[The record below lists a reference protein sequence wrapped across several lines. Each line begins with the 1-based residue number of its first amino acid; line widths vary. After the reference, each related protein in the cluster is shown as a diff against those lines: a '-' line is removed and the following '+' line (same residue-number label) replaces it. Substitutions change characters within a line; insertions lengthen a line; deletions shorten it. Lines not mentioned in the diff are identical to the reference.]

1 MSTMAKRIPA
11 HEANYYGWRSWVVV
25 FTSALFFFYE
35 FMQLNMFNALDTA
48 LIREFH
54 VTAMQLGELSA
65 HYFYSE
71 IIFLLPAGIILD
83 RVSTRKI
90 ILVAMC
96 LTVGSTFLFAIAQQF
111 WITEICRFMTGFG
124 GAFCFLSSIRLA
136 SRWFPP
142 RRMALVIGLIVTMA
156 MAGGVVAQTPFTW
169 LTDAVGWRKTLMIDG
184 AIGLLFI
191 ALIATFVKDYPPG
204 YEVAAQQ
211 NRAQLDEFGFWYS
224 LRLALRNLQN
234 WLGGL
239 YTSFLNLPI
248 FLLGGMWGSM
258 YLVQAQQ
265 LTRIQASVVNTMI
278 FVGTII
284 GSPVLGWLSD
294 RIARRRMPMIVCA
307 IISLIIILAVI
318 YLPHLNFWL
327 LLILFLLLGFF
338 TSAQII
344 SYPLIAESS
353 PHALIGTSTGLASVL
368 IMSGG
373 LTQPYF
379 GWLMDLHWNHKLI
392 NQVPFYA
399 VSDYRLAMSIMPI
412 AFILGLIAALLVKET
427 YCRPREFDMAKVMSE
442 K

>member
-1 MSTMAKRIPA
+1 MSDMTITTPYQ
-11 HEANYYGWRSWVVV
+11 EQGYYGWRSWAVV
-25 FTSALFFFYE
+25 FSSALFFFYE
-35 FMQLNMFNALDTA
+35 FMQLNMFNALDIA

-54 VTAMQLGELSA
+54 VSALQLGELSA

-90 ILVAMC
+90 ILAAMS
-96 LTVGSTFLFAIAQQF
+96 LTVGSTFIFSAANHF
-111 WITEICRFMTGFG
+111 WITEACRFMTGCG

-169 LTDAVGWRKTLMIDG
+169 MTDKVGWRDTLMIDG
-184 AIGLLFI
+184 VIGLLFI
-191 ALIATFVKDYPPG
+191 FLIATFVRDYPPG
-204 YEVAAQQ
+204 YEAEAKRNQH
-211 NRAQLDEFGFWYS
+211 QLAELGFWRS
-224 LRLALRNLQN
+224 LALALRNLQN
-234 WLGGL
+234 WLAGL

-258 YLVQAQQ
+258 YLAQTQQ

-284 GSPVLGWLSD
+284 GSPALGWLSD

-307 IISLIIILAVI
+307 IISLIIIIAI
-318 YLPHLNFWL
+318 MYLPHLNFWSL
-327 LLILFLLLGFF
+327 FWLFLLLGFF

-344 SYPLIAESS
+344 SYPLIAESN
-353 PHALIGTSTGLASVL
+353 PRALTGTASGLASVL

-373 LTQPYF
+373 LTQPFF
-379 GWLMDLHWNHKLI
+379 GWLMDLHWDHKVI

-399 VSDYRLAMSIMPI
+399 ASDFRLAMSIMPI
-412 AFILGLIAALLVKET
+412 AFVLGLVTAVLVKET
-427 YCRPREFDMAKVMSE
+427 YCRPKEY
-442 K
+442 